1 MTPPEARDQRS
12 EVRAQADARA
22 EGGRSDEMVNR
33 IDRAFA
39 RLREADRKGLIP
51 FLAAGDPSLEV
62 TEALVREFEERGA
75 DVVEIGVPFSD
86 PLADGVVNQ
95 RAYQRALANG
105 ACLGQILESVARIR
119 RLSEIPVV
127 LMSYVNPIHRF
138 GLERFPAAAR
148 DAGVDGLIL
157 SDCPPEEMEGFLEA
171 MGRAGVHPVLLVAPT
186 SPDRRIS
193 LISSRG
199 RGYIY
204 YVSLRGVTGQRD
216 RLPDDLAT
224 NIRRV
229 RTLTEKPLAVG
240 FGISTPAQ
248 ARAAAALAD
257 AVIVGSAVVATIET
271 LRGSRDLVTRVGE
284 FVKALRSAVG

>member
-1 MTPPEARDQRS
+1 VS
-12 EVRAQADARA
+12 EH
-22 EGGRSDEMVNR
+22 R

-39 RLREADRKGLIP
+39 RLRKAGRKGLIP

-95 RAYQRALANG
+95 RAYQRALAG
-105 ACLGQILESVARIR
+105 GTSLGRILDLTARIR
-119 RLSEIPVV
+119 RHSEVPLV
-127 LMSYVNPIHRF
+127 LMSYVNPVHHF
-138 GLERFPAAAR
+138 GLDRFPAAAR

-157 SDCPPEEMEGFLEA
+157 SDCPPEEMDGFSEA
-171 MGRAGVHPVLLVAPT
+171 LNRAGIHPILLVAPT

-193 LISSRG
+193 LISAQA

-216 RLPDDLAT
+216 HLPEDLAAG
-224 NIRRV
+224 IRRV
-229 RTLTEKPLAVG
+229 RAFTDKPLAVG

-248 ARAAAALAD
+248 AAGVATLAD
-257 AVIVGSAVVATIET
+257 AVIVGSAIVATIEAS
-271 LRGSRDLVTRVGE
+271 LDRGDLVTRAGE
-284 FVKALRSAVG
+284 FLASLRSAVG

>member
-1 MTPPEARDQRS
+1 MS
-12 EVRAQADARA
+12 E
-22 EGGRSDEMVNR
+22 NR

-39 RLREADRKGLIP
+39 RLRKTGRKGLIP

-95 RAYQRALANG
+95 RAYQRALGNG
-105 ACLGQILESVARIR
+105 VSLGRILDLVARIR
-119 RLSEIPVV
+119 QHSEVPLV

-157 SDCPPEEMEGFLEA
+157 SDCPPEEMDGFLEV

-193 LISSRG
+193 LIGAQG

-216 RLPDDLAT
+216 HLPDDLAAG
-224 NIRRV
+224 IRRI
-229 RTLTEKPLAVG
+229 RALTEKPLAVG

-248 ARAAAALAD
+248 AGAVAAMAD
-257 AVIVGSAVVATIET
+257 AVIVGSAIVATVEAS
-271 LRGSRDLVTRVGE
+271 LGRRDLVARVGE
-284 FVKALRSAVG
+284 FLASLRSSVG

>member
-1 MTPPEARDQRS
+1 MTE
-12 EVRAQADARA
+12 
-22 EGGRSDEMVNR
+22 NR
-33 IDRAFA
+33 IDRVFA
-39 RLREADRKGLIP
+39 RLRETERKGLIP
-51 FLAAGDPSLEV
+51 FLAAGDPSLEI
-62 TEALVREFEERGA
+62 TEVLVREFAERGA

-105 ACLGQILESVARIR
+105 AGLSQILELVARIR
-119 RLSEIPVV
+119 RHSEVPLV

-157 SDCPPEEMEGFLEA
+157 SDCPPEEMDGFLEA
-171 MGRAGVHPVLLVAPT
+171 MGQAGVHPVLLVAPT

-193 LISSRG
+193 LISARG

-216 RLPDDLAT
+216 HLPDDLAAG
-224 NIRRV
+224 IRRV
-229 RTLTEKPLAVG
+229 RALTGKPLAVG
-240 FGISTPAQ
+240 FGISTPEQ
-248 ARAAAALAD
+248 AAATAALAD
-257 AVIVGSAVVATIET
+257 AVIVGSAIVAKIESS
-271 LRGSRDLVTRVGE
+271 LGSRGLVACVGE
-284 FVKALRSAVG
+284 FVKDLRSAVG